1 MKRSPSLHSVT
12 RRPLWTKAELALF
25 KRLSSPIKIQRYLN
39 QIAYDPDYATS
50 SPRWVIKERKAN
62 CFEGALFAAAALRQ
76 LGHPPRL
83 VDVRSWN
90 DDDHVIAVFKERGH
104 WGAVA
109 KSNYTVL
116 RFREPVYRDIR
127 ELVISYFDVY
137 FNPIGQKTMRS
148 YSRPLD
154 MAQFDRRD
162 WMTTD
167 EDLEYI
173 GDKLDAIKHNRVL
186 TPAMIRSLN
195 PADPDLVRAGLL
207 GAKKSGLYKPAPR

>member
-1 MKRSPSLHSVT
+1 METWT
-12 RRPLWTKAELALF
+12 RTETRLF
-25 KRLSSPIKIQRYLN
+25 RKLGSPIKIQHYLN
-39 QIAYDPDYATS
+39 RLAYDPDYGAR
-50 SPRWVIKERKAN
+50 SPRWVIKEKKAH

-76 LGHPPRL
+76 LGHRPLL
-83 VDVRSWN
+83 VDIRSWN
-90 DDDHVIAVFKERGH
+90 DDDHVLAAFRQRGH

-116 RFREPVYRDIR
+116 RFREPIYRSIR

-148 YSRPLD
+148 YSLPLD
-154 MAQFDRRD
+154 LTQFDRRE
-162 WMTTD
+162 WMTAD

-173 GDKLDAIKHNRVL
+173 GEKLDEVKHIPVL

-195 PADPDLVRAGLL
+195 PADRDLVRAGLL
-207 GAKKSGLYKPAPR
+207 GAKKAGLFKPRKET

>member
-1 MKRSPSLHSVT
+1 MKT
-12 RRPLWTKAELALF
+12 WTKTEMRLF
-25 KRLSSPIKIQRYLN
+25 QRLGSPIKIQRYLN
-39 QIAYDPDYATS
+39 RLAYDPDYGAR
-50 SPRWVIKERKAN
+50 SPRWVIKEKKAH

-76 LGHPPRL
+76 LGHRPLL
-83 VDVRSWN
+83 VDIRSWN
-90 DDDHVIAVFKERGH
+90 DDDHVLAVFKQRGR

-116 RFREPVYRDIR
+116 RFREPVYRSIR

-148 YSRPLD
+148 YSLPFDLT
-154 MAQFDRRD
+154 QFDRRE

-173 GDKLDAIKHNRVL
+173 GEKLNATKHIPVL

-195 PADPDLVRAGLL
+195 PADRDLVKAGLL
-207 GAKKSGLYKPAPR
+207 GAKKAGLFKPRKETCLS